1 MRSRFLFLYNYFM
14 KSIVFCSSQRF
25 AKPLFEFMEKLH
37 GLAKEKNIRLT
48 VLHPQ
53 FERSDPKYHYLH
65 EKDRLQD
72 SSYRA
77 EIAGKVY
84 DHLFRKVRVAD
95 VCFVFNKNGYLGVNT
110 SGELFAAAALG
121 KTIYALN
128 DKTLMGNYPDELY
141 EEPSPRKLI
150 HEIVSTPEELLKRL
164 I

>member
-1 MRSRFLFLYNYFM
+1 M
-14 KSIVFCSSQRF
+14 KSVVFCSSQRF
-25 AKPLFEFMEKLH
+25 KKELGGFILKLKS
-37 GLAKEKNIRLT
+37 LAKKRNFHVVVFDPEFEARPAKFINQREKERLN
-48 VLHPQ
+48 
-53 FERSDPKYHYLH
+53 DPL
-65 EKDRLQD
+65 
-72 SSYRA
+72 YRA
-77 EIAGKVY
+77 TVAGKVY